1 MKRVLT
7 LILALMM
14 VLSLCGCGGA
24 GASAGTDA
32 KTTAL
37 GETVSTDILE
47 VTVKKAA
54 LAYAAAAA
62 SYNASTD
69 KVSNLDE
76 ACEPADSGLYQSNKG
91 RCLLC
96 IDFVLKNTDRATI
109 DTDNCYVQF
118 TVKQN
123 GKSADLKDFD
133 FNNPDGR
140 GWSELRFSGM
150 PISVDGGDFVV
161 SHTSNMLIDAGE
173 SVEIKYVGVVGF
185 EPDALDDPFEVV
197 VSIPN
202 SSGERE
208 TFTYTV
214 N

>member
-7 LILALMM
+7 LILALLM
-14 VLSLCGCGGA
+14 VLSLCGCGG
-24 GASAGTDA
+24 GADA

-37 GETVSTDILE
+37 EETVSTDILE

-54 LAYAAAAA
+54 LAYAAAGA
-62 SYNASTD
+62 SYDARTN
-69 KVSNLDE
+69 VIVNLDE

-109 DTDNCYVQF
+109 DTDDCSVQF

-123 GKSADLKDFD
+123 EKSADVRGYD
-133 FNNPDGR
+133 FNNPDGS
-140 GWSELRFSGM
+140 GLGGLRLAYM
-150 PISVDGGDFVV
+150 PISVDGGDFI
-161 SHTSNMLIDAGE
+161 HNETLNKLIDAGQ
-173 SVEIKYVGVVGF
+173 SLEIKYVGVVGF

-202 SSGERE
+202 SAGERE